1 MVNTCRRGTFLE
13 ILSAVL
19 NYFNYCLL
27 PVTEFAAHEWEQ
39 EAERATRRQSTDTR
53 SRPVNRSWSAIASS
67 TVDILSYHNMYHPS
81 FTWSNAS
88 TRSPSA
94 RLISPQYNLPCLAM
108 VITARAGSQN
118 CPAGCRKYPPS
129 VAIPRQSGLLNF
141 DIDTTS
147 ICIIL
152 RKCSSD
158 RSTLNT
164 GSTAILRIFTKT
176 KTVCWCTMVNVFPN
190 IMYSYDMMTSK

>member
-1 MVNTCRRGTFLE
+1 MVNPCRCGTFLE

-27 PVTEFAAHEWEQ
+27 TCYRVRGSGVGAGGGEGDQ
-39 EAERATRRQSTDTR
+39 EAEHRHQEQAREQELLSSSIKH
-53 SRPVNRSWSAIASS
+53 SRYIIIICIIP
-67 TVDILSYHNMYHPS
+67 PS

-152 RKCSSD
+152 RK
-158 RSTLNT
+158 
-164 GSTAILRIFTKT
+164 
-176 KTVCWCTMVNVFPN
+176 
-190 IMYSYDMMTSK
+190 